1 MNEDDI
7 GTFRPPEPA
16 LRVGVRDS
24 SYLNYRAWG
33 YISEDERILLSDE
46 GEVYLKMDE
55 ETFGSNDALRMMF
68 EIRERTQAN
77 PWREEPPILKSVSR
91 SCCLSGFKASV
102 ILRLISWLK
111 NSRIGA
117 AVVFG
122 NIEGILGS
130 PSNGCYA
137 QHCCGLVGVEGE
149 PTKIKDCNIGFFC
162 YKYLP
167 KGGLGKR

>member
-1 MNEDDI
+1 MSGNTNDELPDDLIDKLKLLNEQPDDYDADTRPLVPMNEADI

-55 ETFGSNDALRMMF
+55 ETFGSNDAIRMMF
-68 EIRERTQAN
+68 EIANEQGQSMARRTTN
-77 PWREEPPILKSVSR
+77 LEIGIKKL
-91 SCCLSGFKASV
+91 LSQRIKASV

-111 NSRIGA
+111 NSRIG
-117 AVVFG
+117 
-122 NIEGILGS
+122 
-130 PSNGCYA
+130 
-137 QHCCGLVGVEGE
+137 
-149 PTKIKDCNIGFFC
+149 
-162 YKYLP
+162 
-167 KGGLGKR
+167 RR

>member
-1 MNEDDI
+1 MSRNTNDELPDDLLDKLRLLNEQPDDYDADTRPLVSLNEDDI
-7 GTFRPPEPA
+7 GKFRPPEPA

-68 EIRERTQAN
+68 NLAKEHSKSMARRTTNLEI
-77 PWREEPPILKSVSR
+77 
-91 SCCLSGFKASV
+91 GFKKLLSQRIQSSV

-111 NSRIGA
+111 NSR
-117 AVVFG
+117 
-122 NIEGILGS
+122 LGR
-130 PSNGCYA
+130 
-137 QHCCGLVGVEGE
+137 
-149 PTKIKDCNIGFFC
+149 T
-162 YKYLP
+162 
-167 KGGLGKR
+167 